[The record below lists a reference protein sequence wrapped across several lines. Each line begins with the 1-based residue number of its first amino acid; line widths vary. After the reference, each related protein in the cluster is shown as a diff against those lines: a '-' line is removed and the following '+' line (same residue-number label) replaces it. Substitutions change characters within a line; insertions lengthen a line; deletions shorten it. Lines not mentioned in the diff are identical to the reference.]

1 MAALIGLALAALAQQ
16 SATAV
21 TGGTINGTVSGAGS
35 GTLAGAQVDLYE
47 ASSQY
52 SYTTTTADAQ
62 GKYSFDGVTP
72 GSYKIRFRAAPQS
85 PWFTEFWNDK
95 ATFALADA
103 VSVTNGSTSTL
114 NASLTRGLQ
123 IKGTVTND
131 VGATVPN
138 ASVWLYKGDNSYTV
152 VDYLMTDASGK
163 FASAALPAGDYK
175 VYTTGS
181 GLVGRYYNNK
191 RSLSEADPVAIASAD
206 VTVNPVVQR
215 SGGISGKLSDPD
227 GNGVGGWWVSAT
239 NSAPGGSMSWTTTTN
254 QNGTYSLPD
263 LEPGEVTVRFSKQSS
278 ETSEY
283 ATQWY
288 NGART
293 NEAATKI
300 TVEAA
305 KTVTGI
311 DATLWKGGSIAGK
324 VTGPT
329 GTGIAGVT
337 VSAKLYSAQTYTATT
352 GADGTY
358 RIPGLDD
365 GDYTV
370 GFSGPAGSKWISE
383 YYDDQPS
390 YYDAD
395 TVELLN
401 SASVTDIN
409 AELTE
414 GALLA
419 GTLSAS
425 SGTLSNAYVVILN
438 NGGYSVANAYPAQN
452 GSWSVAVP
460 AGTYKIMFGNYGQYL
475 SEYWDDVPD
484 LQSAKAV
491 TVAAGETRS
500 GLDAVLDKGA
510 TISGTVTPEKGSFS
524 FGYVYAEG
532 NGTSYGGYVD
542 QSGKYT
548 ISGLPTG
555 DYSLR
560 FTAQGY
566 QTEYWDD
573 KPDAASADKIAVT
586 KGQDI
591 TGKNAVLSRGAI
603 LMGKVVDTKS
613 APVSGIRVS
622 VRSSGNQ
629 NKMSVSATTQA
640 DGTYSVSGLAAGTYV
655 VDYASEYFSTDP
667 FVPQFYSGKSTWAS
681 ADRVTVAKNEEK
693 ALNPVTLNRY
703 SALTGTVRDSGA
715 SPVPGARVTAY
726 QGEEYISGT
735 TADASGKYTLGRL
748 PAGSYRLQL
757 SPPAG
762 SSLVSQWWDGMTTI
776 FGAKKVVLGP
786 EQVVPADLVMRGGAS
801 IAGTVTGTANEPLA
815 GVTVKAVGP
824 SRVSTTTAA
833 DGTYQLTGLRPGKYA
848 VSFTG
853 STQYWK
859 QWYNGEPT
867 KETADQVQVDFADV
881 KTGVDAKLADSP
893 YVTGKI
899 TAATGPVEGAEVSVY
914 ETNTD
919 TRVAWATTDSTGLY
933 RTKPLAPGK
942 YDVYVD
948 GTDELIGQWYT
959 DAEEQ
964 SDATTLVVAKDQP
977 TVADLVLK
985 KGATIHGTVTGPDG
999 PVVGA
1004 WVSAE
1009 SVESWDST
1017 YTDAQGQ
1024 YSLGGLPA
1032 GDYTVHVWPSFGNS
1046 GLIRQYYN
1054 GKYEWES
1061 ADKVTLAKGATA
1073 SGINFSL
1080 TTGTSISG
1088 KIVSDDGRGTYF
1100 SVEAYRKAT
1109 SGDWESFTEG
1119 EVSDDGT
1126 YTMGQIPPGEYKL
1139 VASGRGYN
1147 DQWWNGKDSLETAT
1161 PITVGV
1167 APLTG
1172 RDFVLPVGPGISGK
1186 VTVADGQAFDPDDM
1200 EVEVYRYYEGDGFD
1214 YYDDFGLADD
1224 GTFLLSV
1231 PQGTYKIAV
1240 NDYYRRTY
1248 ARQFWSNKASLG
1260 EADPIEVGTGRVSGK
1275 DFVLQRTRKVSGSVV
1290 LPPGV
1295 TSGVSVVL
1303 TGPDGHQFYETVAPG
1318 AEQFSFAVAPG
1329 TYTLM
1334 FSGKGVLTEW
1344 WQDKASAAQATP
1356 ITVTANADVTGLVA
1370 VLAEGAKVSGT
1381 VTGVG
1386 GMPLDAQVRVL
1397 DADTGLSVAW
1407 DRTDPDG
1414 QYAIAGLPAGSYV
1427 VRFDAS
1433 GTDYAPQWF
1442 SGAAKRASATTITL
1456 AENGAVTADATLTSG
1471 AILTGK
1477 VTDQNGDPLAGAPV
1491 TIQNVAGEVE
1501 KTVLTNTRGVY
1512 TALGLEE
1519 DSYLVRVHPPT
1530 ARLDLLSEW
1539 YENAATRDAAKAVD
1553 VLAGKTATVNVGLV
1567 QGATISG
1574 TVTGPGGKVAK
1585 GIGVDVFDTNGD
1597 KSLTAWTDSDGTYRS
1612 SALEAGTYKVRFKP
1626 GYYGGKGMVERW
1638 WKDKQTMAT
1647 STAVTISANQQV
1659 TGIDATLGSVGNA
1672 VAPGAPTAV
1681 TATAGD
1687 SKVLVKWQAPA
1698 SNGGLP
1704 ITKYEVRG
1712 QPWGGCVTYGD
1723 LECTVSVD
1731 NDVSYTFT
1739 VRASTDAGL
1748 SPSSDASTP
1757 VIPLSGK
1764 PKAATAVIATAG
1776 VESAAVRWTPG
1787 TGPAAT
1793 SYTVTSWPHSKTCTT
1808 SSTSCV
1814 VSGLT
1819 AGQGYTF
1826 TVVASNS
1833 LGDAP
1838 ASAAS
1843 NSVTPTAAPGGGGGG
1858 ASTPPPPPTSAP
1870 PPPTGGALIE
1880 PGDAGPTPTAPAAPA
1895 AVSGAKAK
1903 VKGKKVVVT
1912 WRPVA
1917 GATSYQVRTLKGKKA
1932 SAWKTVSGLTFKTSL
1947 KKGKYVL
1954 EIKAVGPGGNGS
1966 VVRVKIKTK

>member
-1 MAALIGLALAALAQQ
+1 MAAIIGLAFAALAQQ

-35 GTLAGAQVDLYE
+35 GTLGGAQVDLYE

-52 SYTTTTADAQ
+52 SYSTTTADAQ
-62 GKYSFDGVTP
+62 GKYSFDAVTP

-103 VSVTNGSTSTL
+103 VSVTSGSTITANATL
-114 NASLTRGLQ
+114 ARGPQ

-152 VDYLMTDASGK
+152 VDYLMTDASGT

-191 RSLSEADPVAIASAD
+191 RSLTDADPVAIASAD

-227 GNGVGGWWVSAT
+227 GNGVGGWLVSAT
-239 NSAPGGSMSWTTTTN
+239 NSAPGGSMYWSTTTN
-254 QNGTYSLPD
+254 QNGTYSLPG

-278 ETSEY
+278 DTSEY

-293 NEAATKI
+293 SQTATKV

-370 GFSGPAGSKWISE
+370 GFSGPSGSKWIGE
-383 YYDDQPS
+383 YYDDQP
-390 YYDAD
+390 YPYQAD
-395 TVELLN
+395 TVQVLN
-401 SASVTDIN
+401 SAAVTGIN
-409 AELTE
+409 AQLTE
-414 GALLA
+414 GALLS

-425 SGTLSNAYVVILN
+425 SGTLSSAYVAILKN
-438 NGGYSVANAYPAQN
+438 NGSLVTNVYPGQN
-452 GSWSVAVP
+452 GSWSVSVP
-460 AGTYKIMFGNYGQYL
+460 AGTYKIQFGNYGTYL
-475 SEYWDDVPD
+475 TEYWEDVPD

-524 FGYVYAEG
+524 YGYVYAEG
-532 NGTSYGGYVD
+532 SERSYGSNTDATGA
-542 QSGKYT
+542 YT

-555 DYSLR
+555 NYSLR
-560 FTAQGY
+560 FTADGY

-573 KPDAASADKIAVT
+573 KPDSASADKIAVT
-586 KGQDI
+586 KGQEI
-591 TGKNAVLSRGAI
+591 KGKNAVLSRGAI
-603 LMGKVVDTKS
+603 LTGKVVDTS
-613 APVSGIRVS
+613 NSELSGVRVS
-622 VRSSGNQ
+622 VRPTSSENQ
-629 NKMSVSATTQA
+629 MPVSVTTKA
-640 DGTYSVSGLAAGTYV
+640 DGTYSVGGLAAGTYV
-655 VDYASEYFSTDP
+655 VDFASDYLSAVQL
-667 FVPQFYSGKSTWAS
+667 VPQYYLGKSTWAS

-693 ALNPVTLNRY
+693 ALNPVTLTKY
-703 SALTGTVRDSGA
+703 SALTGTVRDSGG

-786 EQVVPADLVMRGGAS
+786 EQVVPADLVMREGAS

-824 SRVSTTTAA
+824 NRLSTTTAA

-859 QWYNGEPT
+859 QWYSGEPT
-867 KETADQVQVDFADV
+867 KATADLVQVDFADV

-899 TAATGPVEGAEVSVY
+899 TAATGPVEGAEVSLY
-914 ETNTD
+914 DTNTGN
-919 TRVAWATTDSTGLY
+919 RVASASTDSAGVY
-933 RTKPLAPGK
+933 RTEPLAPGK
-942 YDVYVD
+942 YDLYVSASNRF
-948 GTDELIGQWYT
+948 LAQWYI
-959 DAEEQ
+959 DGEEQ
-964 SDATTLVVAKDQP
+964 SDATTLVVSKDQP

-985 KGATIHGTVTGPDG
+985 KGATIQGAVTGPDG

-1004 WVSAE
+1004 WVS
-1009 SVESWDST
+1009 VESGGFWGAA

-1024 YSLGGLPA
+1024 YSVGGLRS
-1032 GDYTVHVWPSFGNS
+1032 GDYTVHVWPSFGNFS
-1046 GLIRQYYN
+1046 LIAQYYN
-1054 GKYEWES
+1054 GKYDRES
-1061 ADKVTLAKGATA
+1061 ADKVSLAKGATA

-1088 KIVSDDGRGTYF
+1088 KITSADGRGTYF
-1100 SVEAYRKAT
+1100 DVEAYRKTTA
-1109 SGDWESFTEG
+1109 GGWESFTGAEA
-1119 EVSDDGT
+1119 SDDGT

-1139 VASGRGYN
+1139 VASGRGYK

-1240 NDYYRRTY
+1240 DDYYRRTY
-1248 ARQFWSNKASLG
+1248 ARQFWSNKPTLAQ
-1260 EADPIEVGTGRVSGK
+1260 ADPIEVGAGRVSGK
-1275 DFVLQRTRKVSGSVV
+1275 DFVLQRPRKVSGSVV

-1295 TSGVSVVL
+1295 TSGVTVVL
-1303 TGPDGHQFYETVAPG
+1303 TDADGHQSYATVAPG
-1318 AEQFSFAVAPG
+1318 AEQFSFSAAPG

-1344 WQDKASAAQATP
+1344 WQDKANADEATP
-1356 ITVTANADVTGLVA
+1356 IVVTANADVSGLVA
-1370 VLAEGAKVSGT
+1370 VLAGGAKISGT
-1381 VTGVG
+1381 VTAAG
-1386 GMPLDAQVRVL
+1386 GRPLDASVVAL
-1397 DADTGLSVAW
+1397 DAETGRSVAW
-1407 DRTDPDG
+1407 DSTDPDG

-1427 VRFDAS
+1427 VRFEAS

-1442 SGAAKRASATTITL
+1442 SGAAKRSSATPITL
-1456 AENGAVTADATLTSG
+1456 AESGEVKADATLTSG

-1491 TIQNVAGEVE
+1491 TIQNVAGEVD
-1501 KTVLTNTRGVY
+1501 KTVLTNVRGVY

-1539 YENAATRDAAKAVD
+1539 YDNAVTRDTAKAVD
-1553 VLAGKTATVNVGLV
+1553 VLAGKTTTVNVGLV

-1574 TVTGPGGKVAK
+1574 TVKGPGGKVAK
-1585 GIGVDVFDTNGD
+1585 GIGVDVFDADGE

-1647 STAVTISANQQV
+1647 STAVNISAKQQL

-1672 VAPGAPTAV
+1672 VAPGAPTGV
-1681 TATAGD
+1681 TAAAGD

-1712 QPWGGCVTYGD
+1712 QPWGGCITYGE

-1739 VRASTDAGL
+1739 VRASTDAGM
-1748 SPSSDASTP
+1748 SPFSDASAA

-1764 PKAATAVIATAG
+1764 PKAVTDVIATAG
-1776 VESAAVRWTPG
+1776 VESASVRWTPG
-1787 TGPAAT
+1787 VGPAAT
-1793 SYTVTSWPHSKTCTT
+1793 SYTVTSLPDTKTCTT

-1814 VSGLT
+1814 VSGLR

-1833 LGDAP
+1833 LGQAP

-1843 NSVTPTAAPGGGGGG
+1843 NRVTPTAAPGGGGGG
-1858 ASTPPPPPTSAP
+1858 PSTPPPPPPTSAP
-1870 PPPTGGALIE
+1870 PAGDTPPAPGG
-1880 PGDAGPTPTAPAAPA
+1880 GGTPTATTPAAPA

-1912 WRPVA
+1912 WRPVP

-1932 SAWKTVSGLTFKTSL
+1932 SAWKTVSGPTFKASM

-1954 EIKAVGPGGNGS
+1954 EIKAVGPGGTGS
-1966 VVRVKIKTK
+1966 VVRVKFKTK